1 MLFEEKSA
9 ENLILIN
16 NYPNILLTKTRAAL
30 SYHRV
35 RGLYFQAAVFAVTIV
50 MYIYYVCKII

>member
-16 NYPNILLTKTRAAL
+16 NYPNILITKTVATL

-35 RGLYFQAAVFAVTIV
+35 RELYFQAVVFTVTTV
-50 MYIYYVCKII
+50 MHIY